1 MGVKNLE
8 NKMYNALISQ
18 ALQYVS
24 EKNAPG
30 LGRVIEDIRKVA
42 HPSDTILQVLQ
53 IKLAALELEG
63 TDD

>member
-24 EKNAPG
+24 EKNIPR
-30 LGRVIEDIRKVA
+30 LGSIIEDIRKVA

-63 TDD
+63 TYD